1 MKSSLQQVITMKPT
15 LLVTLSAI
23 ALLAAPAYSA
33 EKIKIGYITTL
44 SGPGGVMGKHHKDG
58 AELALEQ
65 LGGKIGGKDAE
76 LIFGDDQQKPDVGR
90 QVAEGMIKR
99 DQVNFVSGVIFSNV
113 MLAVYQPIIAS
124 KTIFVGA
131 SGGPHEIAGEQCSPY
146 FFSTSWQNDQAPEA
160 MGKHMTDAGV
170 SEVYLMAPNFAAGKD
185 MLAGFKRF
193 YKGKI
198 VAEVYTN
205 FTQLDFQSELSQIR
219 AANPK
224 AVFVFYP
231 GGMGIQFV
239 KQYAQAGLQGKI
251 PLYSVYTQNETTL
264 PAIGPASADNYEAGF
279 WSPAIKQPS
288 TEAFV
293 EAFKKKFGYLPSDY
307 AAASYDAIKLID
319 SGVKAAGGDVSKTD
333 TIMAAMRKADIVSV
347 RGSFKFNNNQFPIEN
362 FYLFKIEKDASGNFY
377 RKVEKTIFSNH
388 GDSYADKCSMK

>member
-1 MKSSLQQVITMKPT
+1 MRST
-15 LLVTLSAI
+15 LLATLSAL
-23 ALLAAPAYSA
+23 ALLTAPAYSA

-113 MLAVYQPIIAS
+113 MLAVYQPIVAS

-170 SEVYLMAPNFAAGKD
+170 SDVYLMAPNFAAGKD

-288 TEAFV
+288 TQGICRGLQEEV
-293 EAFKKKFGYLPSDY
+293 RLP
-307 AAASYDAIKLID
+307 AVRLCC
-319 SGVKAAGGDVSKTD
+319 
-333 TIMAAMRKADIVSV
+333 RELRRHQAD
-347 RGSFKFNNNQFPIEN
+347 R
-362 FYLFKIEKDASGNFY
+362 
-377 RKVEKTIFSNH
+377 
-388 GDSYADKCSMK
+388 

>member
-1 MKSSLQQVITMKPT
+1 MKTTLVAT
-15 LLVTLSAI
+15 LLAL
-23 ALLAAPAYSA
+23 ALLGGPANSA
-33 EKIKIGYITTL
+33 DKIKIGYITTL

-99 DQVNFVSGVIFSNV
+99 DQVNFISGVIFSNV

-170 SEVYLMAPNFAAGKD
+170 SDVYLMAPNFAAGKD

-264 PAIGPASADNYEAGF
+264 PAIGPASADNFEAGF

-293 EAFKKKFGYLPSDY
+293 EAYKKKFGYLPSDY
-307 AAASYDAIKLID
+307 AAASYDAIMLIN
-319 SGVKAAGGDVSKTD
+319 SGVKAAGGDPAKSDV
-333 TIMAAMRKADIVSV
+333 IMAAMRKADISSV

-362 FYLFKIEKDASGNFY
+362 FYLFKIEKDGSGNFY
-377 RKVEKTIFSNH
+377 RKVEKTIFSGH
-388 GDSYADKCSMK
+388 GDSYAEKCSMK

>member
-1 MKSSLQQVITMKPT
+1 MKTAWLAT
-15 LLVTLSAI
+15 LCALVAFV
-23 ALLAAPAYSA
+23 AAPASA
-33 EKIKIGYITTL
+33 ADKIKIGYITTL

-58 AELALEQ
+58 ADLALEQ
-65 LGGKIGGKDAE
+65 LAGKIGGKDAE
-76 LIFGDDQQKPDVGR
+76 IIYGDDQQKPDVGR
-90 QVAEGMIKR
+90 QVAEGMLKR
-99 DQVNFVSGVIFSNV
+99 DQVNFFSGVIFSNV
-113 MLAVYQPIIAS
+113 MLAVYRPIISS

-131 SGGPHEIAGEQCSPY
+131 SGGPHEIAGEMCSPY
-146 FFSTSWQNDQAPEA
+146 FFSASWQNDQAPEA
-160 MGKHMTDAGV
+160 MGKFLSDKDVTD
-170 SEVYLMAPNFAAGKD
+170 VYLMAPNFAAGKD

-193 YKGKI
+193 FKGNV

-264 PAIGPASADNYEAGF
+264 PAIGAAALGNYEAGF
-279 WSPAIKQPS
+279 WSPAIKHPN

-293 EAFKKKFGYLPSDY
+293 ASFKKKYGYLPSDY
-307 AAASYDAIKLID
+307 AAASYDAIMLID
-319 SGVKAAGGDVSKTD
+319 SAVRGVNGDVANTQGMIAEMK
-333 TIMAAMRKADIVSV
+333 KANIKSV
-347 RGSFKFNNNQFPIEN
+347 RGDFKFNKNHFPLESFYVFKVSRDGDNYYRSIESTV
-362 FYLFKIEKDASGNFY
+362 FTA
-377 RKVEKTIFSNH
+377 H
-388 GDSYADKCSMK
+388 GDSYAEKCNMN